1 MPQEVQKHN
10 HQAARIETLVQEVA
24 AFPDP
29 RARATAEELVQV
41 LLDMYGE
48 GLARLLEI
56 TAETEASGLALIDT
70 FASDELLSSLFL
82 LHGLHPLDIETRIMQ
97 ALDEVRP
104 YLKSHGG
111 NVEFVRVEG
120 GVAHLR
126 LQGSCHGC
134 PSSTITLKSAIEEA
148 IYKAAPDLDDLQVEG
163 VTEPPARPGIPMTFV
178 PPRRHKDRTNSAQ
191 QDGGWR
197 VVEGLQ
203 SLAEGGLPVPQT
215 GFPQGM
221 PLQVVTVQEEPGG
234 HPQGMPLQ
242 VITVQEEPVLFCQIG
257 DTYYAYH
264 NRCGNCNAPLDGGR
278 LEETTLTCSSCGRQY
293 DVCHA
298 GRCLDAPNLFLEPI
312 PLLMEGGTVKVALS
326 ALAKD
331 DRSEATL
338 STSAR

>member
-1 MPQEVQKHN
+1 MQQDLQEQ
-10 HQAARIETLVQEVA
+10 QRRAERIEMLIQEVA
-24 AFPDP
+24 EFPDP
-29 RARATAEELVQV
+29 RARATTEELVQA

-48 GLARLLEI
+48 GLAHILEL
-56 TAETEASGLALIDT
+56 TAQSEASGYALIET
-70 FASDELLSSLFL
+70 FTKNDLLSSLFL
-82 LHGLHPLDIETRIMQ
+82 LHGLHPVDIETRIAR
-97 ALDEVRP
+97 ALVDVRP

-111 NVEFVRVEG
+111 NVELVKVEN
-120 GVAHLR
+120 GVAYLR
-126 LQGSCHGC
+126 LEGSCHGC
-134 PSSTITLKSAIEEA
+134 PGSTITLKLAIEEA
-148 IYKAAPDLDDLQVEG
+148 IYKAAPDLDGLQVEG
-163 VTEPPARPGIPMTFV
+163 VTDPPPHPGIPVTFV
-178 PPRRHKDRTNSAQ
+178 PPRRHKDSARSTQ

-203 SLAEGGLPVPQT
+203 ALPEGTLK
-215 GFPQGM
+215 
-221 PLQVVTVQEEPGG
+221 VVNVQKEA
-234 HPQGMPLQ
+234 
-242 VITVQEEPVLFCQIG
+242 VLFCQIA

-312 PLLMEGGTVKVALS
+312 PLLMEGGKVKVALS